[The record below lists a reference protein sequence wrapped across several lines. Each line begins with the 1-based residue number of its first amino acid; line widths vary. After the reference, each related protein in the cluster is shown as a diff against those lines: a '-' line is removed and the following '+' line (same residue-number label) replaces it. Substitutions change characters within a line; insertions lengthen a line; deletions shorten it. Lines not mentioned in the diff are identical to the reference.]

1 MSKGLFSRIES
12 DRYLDDQSSLM
23 DVFNAAIID
32 RAIGFQASPL
42 EEIGHA
48 VARKT
53 TKKGLSG
60 LFDLLLNVM
69 LTVLYALNVAFHKI
83 FIVRCFFY
91 LVGLLFIALLPCCIF
106 IYFSSENTQV
116 MIFLCS
122 LFLLYILYQSH
133 CRKVFYLSLMSFL
146 LTSFLILDVHFLHII
161 HKPFENYYGIWVSS
175 NGQSFVKVE
184 KGSKAGSSRIS
195 SNILKYNPESKYF
208 HVDGYNYLYLY
219 DRNDSSNTYLFL
231 YYDDQLIYEP
241 FWGKHEIFSKNK

>member
-83 FIVRCFFY
+83 FIVRCFFISSDCY
-91 LVGLLFIALLPCCIF
+91 LLLCFHVVSLFI
-106 IYFSSENTQV
+106 S
-116 MIFLCS
+116 
-122 LFLLYILYQSH
+122 
-133 CRKVFYLSLMSFL
+133 R
-146 LTSFLILDVHFLHII
+146 
-161 HKPFENYYGIWVSS
+161 
-175 NGQSFVKVE
+175 VKT
-184 KGSKAGSSRIS
+184 
-195 SNILKYNPESKYF
+195 LK
-208 HVDGYNYLYLY
+208 L
-219 DRNDSSNTYLFL
+219 
-231 YYDDQLIYEP
+231 
-241 FWGKHEIFSKNK
+241 